1 MRSWWRS
8 LKRPGDRRYRSTV
21 KCSSQAMPGVRFRI
35 RRISLGR
42 RIALAE
48 AIRELAAELD
58 FQRAGS
64 SAEDQ
69 VKAASLAA
77 RIDRVYLE
85 WGVAAISGL
94 RIDGQP
100 ATPERLFADGPEE
113 LTREIV
119 DRIKSECGL
128 NEEERKN

>member
-8 LKRPGDRRYRSTV
+8 LKRPAERNYRSTV
-21 KCSSQAMPGVRFRI
+21 RYTSRAMPGVRFRI

-48 AIRELAAELD
+48 AIRELAAELE

-77 RIDRVYLE
+77 RIDRVYLD
-85 WGVAAISGL
+85 WGVTAITGL
-94 RIDGQP
+94 RIDGHP
-100 ATPERLFADGPEE
+100 ATPERLFSDGPEA

-128 NEEERKN
+128 NEQERKN

>member
-1 MRSWWRS
+1 M
-8 LKRPGDRRYRSTV
+8 RYRSTV
-21 KCSSQAMPGVRFRI
+21 KCTSQAMPGVRFRI

-48 AIRELAAELD
+48 AIRGLAAELD
-58 FQRAGS
+58 FQQAGS

-77 RIDRVYLE
+77 RIDRLYLE
-85 WGVAAISGL
+85 WGVVSVNGL
-94 RIDGQP
+94 RIDGEP
-100 ATPERLFADGPEE
+100 ATAERLFADGPEH

-119 DRIKSECGL
+119 GRIKRECGL
-128 NEEERKN
+128 SVEERKN